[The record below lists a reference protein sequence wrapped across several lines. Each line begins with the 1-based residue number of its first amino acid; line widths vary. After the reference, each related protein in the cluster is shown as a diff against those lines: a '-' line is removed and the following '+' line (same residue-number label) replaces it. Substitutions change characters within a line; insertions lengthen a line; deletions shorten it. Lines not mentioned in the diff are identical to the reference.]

1 MKISLLGATGRLGK
15 QLLDVAVLD
24 GHDVHALVRRPD
36 AVPGHP
42 GVSVAAADVDS
53 VDALAEQFAGS
64 EAAVISLR
72 ADRDDPHLLERV
84 VPRVA
89 EAARAAGVRR
99 VVHVSAF
106 GAGETARL
114 ASWRARF
121 FYSTLERTRLDDHAR
136 ALAGLDASGL
146 EWTTV
151 LPIRLRDGAPF
162 QVHAVLPMSEAA
174 RVPGLPLLP
183 YVNVARTLLE
193 LATGPEHVE
202 GPLLVTTAAG
212 VRVRR

>member
-1 MKISLLGATGRLGK
+1 MKIALLGATGRIGK

-42 GVSVAAADVDS
+42 GVSVEVSDLSS
-53 VDALAEQFAGS
+53 VDALASQLVGQ
-64 EAAVISLR
+64 EAVVVSLR
-72 ADRDDPHLLERV
+72 ADREDPHLLERV

-89 EAARAAGVRR
+89 EAAREAGVRR
-99 VVHVSAF
+99 VVHVGAF

-114 ASWRARF
+114 ASWRARL

-136 ALAGLDASGL
+136 ALEALDDTGI

-174 RVPGLPLLP
+174 RVPGLPMLP
-183 YVNVARTLLE
+183 YVNVARTLLS
-193 LATGPEHVE
+193 LATDVEHTP

-212 VRVRR
+212 VRV